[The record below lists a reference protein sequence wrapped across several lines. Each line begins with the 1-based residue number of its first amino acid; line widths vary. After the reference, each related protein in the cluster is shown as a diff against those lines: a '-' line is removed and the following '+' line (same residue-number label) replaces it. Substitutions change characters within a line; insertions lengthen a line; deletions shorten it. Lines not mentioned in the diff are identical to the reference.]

1 MSQVVLVSSSL
12 SASSRSAQL
21 IEATAK
27 RLQEKGK
34 SVQIIDLKTISIPFC
49 DGRSLGDYS
58 PEIQALYKEI
68 EGVDQIVFGFP
79 IYCYSIS
86 GVLKN
91 FLDIFS
97 YAMKEK
103 RFGICAA
110 AGSKLS
116 YLAIADLHK
125 IMSFQSN
132 AVAVQPA
139 VLADYADFD
148 GEHPKEAIKE
158 RIDRMLQEL
167 LK

>member
-1 MSQVVLVSSSL
+1 MSQIVLVSSSL
-12 SASSRSAQL
+12 SVSSRSAQL

-34 SVQIIDLKTISIPFC
+34 TIQLIDLKTLNIPFC
-49 DGRSLGDYS
+49 DARPLSDYS
-58 PEIQALYKEI
+58 VAVQELYKQI
-68 EGVDQIVFGFP
+68 ESADQLVFGFP

-97 YAMKEK
+97 YSMKGK

-125 IMSFQSN
+125 IISFQSN
-132 AVAVQPA
+132 AVGVHPA
-139 VLADYADFD
+139 VLADYSDFEGD
-148 GEHPKEAIKE
+148 VPNDSIQE
-158 RIDRMLQEL
+158 RIDRMLEEL

>member
-1 MSQVVLVSSSL
+1 MSKTVLISSSL
-12 SASSRSAQL
+12 SSSSRSAKL

-27 RLQEKGK
+27 RLQEKGIK
-34 SVQIIDLKTISIPFC
+34 VQIIDLKEEDIPFC
-49 DGRSLGDYS
+49 DARPLADY
-58 PEIQALYKEI
+58 PDHIQDLFT
-68 EGVDQIVFGFP
+68 QIDAADYLVFGFP

-91 FLDIFS
+91 FLDVFS
-97 YAMKEK
+97 HAMKGK

-132 AVAVQPA
+132 TVGVHPA
-139 VLADYADFD
+139 VLADYSDFEGD
-148 GEHPKEAIKE
+148 SPKEAIQE
-158 RIDRMLQEL
+158 RIDRMLEEL

>member
-1 MSQVVLVSSSL
+1 MSADSH
-12 SASSRSAQL
+12 SAKL
-21 IEATAK
+21 IRAAAK
-27 RLQEKGK
+27 RLQEQGGEIE
-34 SVQIIDLKTISIPFC
+34 IIDLKKQNIPFC
-49 DGRSLGDYS
+49 DARPLADY
-58 PEIQALYKEI
+58 PDHIQDLFT
-68 EGVDQIVFGFP
+68 QIDTADYLVFGFP

-97 YAMKEK
+97 HAMKGK

-116 YLAIADLHK
+116 YLATADLHK

-132 AVAVQPA
+132 AVGIHPA
-139 VLADYADFD
+139 VFADCSDFED
-148 GEHPKEAIKE
+148 DVPNKAIQE
-158 RIDRMLQEL
+158 RIDRMLEEL

>member
-1 MSQVVLVSSSL
+1 MSEVVLVSSSL
-12 SASSRSAQL
+12 SVSSRSAQL

-34 SVQIIDLKTISIPFC
+34 KVQLIDLKAIEMPFC
-49 DGRSLGDYS
+49 DGRPLGDYS
-58 PEIQALYKEI
+58 AAIQELYKQI
-68 EGVDQIVFGFP
+68 ESADQLVFGFP

-97 YAMKEK
+97 YAMKGK

-132 AVAVQPA
+132 AVGVQPA
-139 VLADYADFD
+139 VLADYSDFD
-148 GEHPKEAIKE
+148 GDIPNDAIQE
-158 RIDRMLQEL
+158 RIDRMLDEL